1 MQGFISKMG
10 RPFAAI
16 LRIDGDHKLE
26 FDFGQRDEDNLEPV
40 DFSQST
46 RLGACPKCG
55 SSVFEH
61 GMSYLC
67 EKSVGPEKSCDFKSG
82 KVILQQDI
90 SPEQMTKL
98 LETGR
103 TDLLEG
109 FISSRTRRKFKA
121 YLSRGSD
128 GKVSFEFEPRPEKKG
143 KAPTKSASRK
153 KTVEGVEAAPKK
165 AVKKVAVKKVAV
177 KKVAAKKSV
186 AKKVVA
192 KKAVKKATKKVTKT
206 AAIKAT

>member
-1 MQGFISKMG
+1 
-10 RPFAAI
+10 
-16 LRIDGDHKLE
+16 
-26 FDFGQRDEDNLEPV
+26 
-40 DFSQST
+40 
-46 RLGACPKCG
+46 
-55 SSVFEH
+55 
-61 GMSYLC
+61 
-67 EKSVGPEKSCDFKSG
+67 
-82 KVILQQDI
+82 
-90 SPEQMTKL
+90 MTKL